1 MALIVMPSLLSKRPW
16 ARIRARCEASF
27 FIVLSK
33 SARCCSVRGHTYLT
47 LIHLGSGF
55 TYRIVLK
62 LSRGILYQKTFGL
75 ALMLLSKRC
84 EAAGLARLIASG
96 RVEIQL
102 RCHVLG
108 EIDEDYYSEAWGGK
122 LWRRSGYRGYKSTSS
137 GY

>member
-33 SARCCSVRGHTYLT
+33 SSRCCSVRGHTYLT

-62 LSRGILYQKTFGL
+62 LSRGILYQKTFGR
-75 ALMLLSKRC
+75 ALS
-84 EAAGLARLIASG
+84 SDQG
-96 RVEIQL
+96 RDMELFAPQ
-102 RCHVLG
+102 RTKGNKFHNDADNPG
-108 EIDEDYYSEAWGGK
+108 AEHGRD
-122 LWRRSGYRGYKSTSS
+122 
-137 GY
+137 